1 MNPSENDILAK
12 LVTKCRQ
19 AHLGQLAALSHG
31 EQLAV
36 ALTLNR
42 ADWLADADT
51 TMAQAIDRVGPNW
64 LAVIPQAARVLEDE
78 GL

>member
-1 MNPSENDILAK
+1 MNTSENDILAN
-12 LVTKCRQ
+12 LITKCRQ

-42 ADWLADADT
+42 ADWLAEADT
-51 TMAQAIDRVGPNW
+51 TMAEAIDRVGANW
-64 LAVIPQAARVLEDE
+64 LAVIPRAARVLEEE